1 MKTYH
6 YLLLFL
12 AASLIVVI
20 IFLQQKPGGFGGGEH
35 AFAIRDTAKVNRIML
50 NADVSEEIV
59 LSRTEKG
66 WVMNDSLAV
75 SPVAIDNFLFVMSR
89 IRIKGIADD
98 DFPVERAGGIKISI
112 FEGRK
117 DHVFL
122 YHFIDKVELIQ
133 REGSTN
139 FYPFEISGFP
149 DYSLAQVAIADPFY
163 WRDRLVCSL
172 RPEEIAIIEVQYP
185 ASPDKD
191 FTIFQSGSKTELYD
205 PLSGVIIPEEITRKD
220 NLRMYI
226 SYFVDVYYDEILK
239 DRVKS
244 DSVLSQSPDIQIS
257 IEDISGKT
265 SRLGIW
271 PVIQDGRRDER
282 ISYLRLDDDQ
292 ELLITRQTIIDLW
305 RKERE
310 DFLLH
315 LKR

>member
-12 AASLIVVI
+12 AASLIAVI
-20 IFLQQKPGGFGGGEH
+20 VFLHQKPGGFGGGAH
-35 AFAIRDTAKVNRIML
+35 AFAIRDTAEVSRIIL
-50 NADVSEEIV
+50 NTDVSEEIV
-59 LSRTEKG
+59 LSRTDKG
-66 WVMNDSLAV
+66 WVLNDSFAV

-89 IRIKGIADD
+89 IRIKGITGD
-98 DFPVERAGGIKISI
+98 DFPLEEAGGISISI
-112 FEGRK
+112 YEGRK

-122 YHFIDKVELIQ
+122 YYFIDNLELLHK
-133 REGSTN
+133 EGSSN

-163 WRDRLVCSL
+163 WRDRHVCSY

-185 ASPDKD
+185 AAAGKD

-244 DSVLSQSPDIQIS
+244 DSILSQSPAMQIS
-257 IEDISGKT
+257 IEDISGKN
-265 SRLGIW
+265 SRLEIW
-271 PVIQDGRRDER
+271 PVIQDGRQDDR
-282 ISYLRLDDDQ
+282 ISYIRLDENQ

-305 RKERE
+305 RKEKE
-310 DFLLH
+310 DFLID